1 MKPVNILKETNIKL
15 KKSQFR
21 KKIWGLLASMKK
33 DSVFFG
39 KEFGISKIKA
49 LLTFILGLSQKL
61 LPSNALILKVP
72 SINSAL

>member
-1 MKPVNILKETNIKL
+1 
-15 KKSQFR
+15 
-21 KKIWGLLASMKK
+21 MKK